1 MLRSLQWSGAG
12 RMPRQ
17 SVEVVRR
24 SNPLGKQFY
33 ITSRVVWPRARP
45 VLLQIKP
52 CDSVL
57 CMATCRLG
65 SMQPMWASLRSQELL
80 IELVGQV
87 GTVLLRL
94 SSLCRLRSDQKLLL
108 ALAAFLRHAS
118 QRLDTK
124 QNFPQSDLP
133 DRPLWS
139 PSERPKI
146 PTFVKHV

>member
-1 MLRSLQWSGAG
+1 MEWCWTDAEAIGRSRETQQSSWQTVFNSGSCDDA
-12 RMPRQ
+12 PDL
-17 SVEVVRR
+17 SY
-24 SNPLGKQFY
+24 F
-33 ITSRVVWPRARP
+33 
-45 VLLQIKP
+45 QIKP

-57 CMATCRLG
+57 CMATCRLA

-94 SSLCRLRSDQKLLL
+94 PSLAACARTKLLL

-124 QNFPQSDLP
+124 QNFPQSELP
-133 DRPLWS
+133 DRPLWW
-139 PSERPKI
+139 PSEYPKI
-146 PTFVKHV
+146 PTFMKHV

>member
-1 MLRSLQWSGAG
+1 
-12 RMPRQ
+12 
-17 SVEVVRR
+17 
-24 SNPLGKQFY
+24 
-33 ITSRVVWPRARP
+33 
-45 VLLQIKP
+45 
-52 CDSVL
+52 
-57 CMATCRLG
+57 
-65 SMQPMWASLRSQELL
+65 MQPMWASLRSQELL

-87 GTVLLRL
+87 GTVSLRL
-94 SSLCRLRSDQKLLL
+94 SRLAACARTKLLL

-146 PTFVKHV
+146 PTFMKHV